1 MKIFKTNLSCKFFF
15 PQAEIKVCYLVE
27 MQKSCCS
34 YSVCEDFIVPVLNL
48 SSSMYLC
55 VCVYKICT
63 FSVGNWANPLILHMC
78 PHFIWIYMLTYM
90 KIQYIYYRVF
100 ENKNCFFFFTKL
112 RSSSCPL
119 WLPVVNTRHLNSW
132 LATPYPQAQ
141 NAATIFTLKPC
152 SLFGW
157 HFKWQNE
164 GMGLSLKTMV
174 GQLWR
179 TCQEKIHFFWKTLYQ
194 NCK

>member
-63 FSVGNWANPLILHMC
+63 FSVGNWTNPLILHMC

-100 ENKNCFFFFTKL
+100 EKKFVFFLHKIKILFLPFVIACCQHKTFEQLTGHSIPSGSKCGDNFHPETL
-112 RSSSCPL
+112 QPL
-119 WLPVVNTRHLNSW
+119 WL
-132 LATPYPQAQ
+132 A
-141 NAATIFTLKPC
+141 F
-152 SLFGW
+152 
-157 HFKWQNE
+157 
-164 GMGLSLKTMV
+164 
-174 GQLWR
+174 
-179 TCQEKIHFFWKTLYQ
+179 
-194 NCK
+194 